1 MYFQIYQY
9 EELSSSRFRYKF
21 SDGPMKVLPP
31 TYPNIQAAP
40 NLPKV
45 GKFVLDRLSHP
56 PPPPR

>member
-9 EELSSSRFRYKF
+9 EELSSTRFRNEF

-40 NLPKV
+40 SLPKV
-45 GKFVLDRLSHP
+45 GMFVLDRL
-56 PPPPR
+56 